1 MDFSFSDRTDTLIAK
16 LEAFMAEHIVPND
29 EVYKKAIQQS
39 DDPWQVP
46 ALMEELKAK
55 AREQG
60 LWNLFMPGEE
70 YGAGLNNS
78 DYAPLAEIM
87 GRYYWCSEVFNCSAP
102 DTGNMEVL
110 EKYGTDAQKKQ
121 WLEPLLEGKIRS
133 SFCMTEPNVASS
145 DATNLES
152 TIVEDGDEL
161 VLNGRKWWIT
171 GIGHPNCEIL
181 IFMGVSN
188 PEADRHSQHAMV
200 LVPRFTEGVEIVRH
214 LPVFGQY
221 DEPVGHSEVDFN
233 NVRVPRE
240 NIILGLGRG
249 FEIAQGRLGPGRIHH
264 CMRCIGLAEAALELM
279 VKRGMSRSAFGKPI
293 INLGGNRQLVAKSR
307 MEIDQARLLTLKAA
321 YMMDT
326 VGTFGALSEIS
337 QIKVVA
343 PNVAQ
348 QVVERAIQ
356 MHGAEGLSD
365 DTPLA
370 EMYGVARCCR
380 MADGPDEVHE
390 ALVGRLEIAKYR

>member
-1 MDFSFSDRTDTLIAK
+1 MDFSYNDRTRALMAQ
-16 LEAFMAEHIVPND
+16 LETFMDEHIIPND
-29 EVYKKAIQQS
+29 EVYKNAIQQS

-46 ALMEELKAK
+46 TLMEGLKAK

-60 LWNLFMPGEE
+60 LWNLFMPGDE
-70 YGAGLNNS
+70 YGAGLTNAE
-78 DYAPLAEIM
+78 YAPLAEIM
-87 GRYYWCSEVFNCSAP
+87 GRCYWASEVFNCSAP

-110 EKYGTDAQKKQ
+110 EKYGTDAQKKE

-152 TIVEDGDEL
+152 SIVEDGDEL

-171 GIGHPNCEIL
+171 GIGHPNCEVL

-188 PEADRHSQHAMV
+188 PEADRHSQQSMV
-200 LVPRFTEGVEIVRH
+200 LVPRYTAGVEIVRH

-233 NVRVPRE
+233 NVRVPKE
-240 NIILGLGRG
+240 NILLGLGRG

-279 VKRGMSRSAFGKPI
+279 VKRGMSRNAFGKPI
-293 INLGGNRQLVAKSR
+293 INLGGNRQLVANSR

-326 VGTFGALSEIS
+326 EGTFGALSEIS

-348 QVVERAIQ
+348 QVVERAMQ
-356 MHGAEGLSD
+356 MHGAEGLSN

-380 MADGPDEVHE
+380 LADGPDEVHE